1 MPEPPLSPSQQ
12 VERIREIL
20 VGRQMQVVEE
30 RLERL
35 ERLMGSS
42 QPAYPSP
49 FPSSG
54 PDFPEIPTPLEES
67 AFQRALQEESTRRD
81 RQISEIAAVLTK
93 AGERLNATSTKLSE
107 HDRIITQDLRTTL
120 EEMSSSVAERV
131 DARVREVLD
140 HLQAE
145 IDHVKHQ
152 LGAELQKVSEDKA
165 DRVEVRDRFTRL
177 AAAAMEAPS
186 TLEPREGFVP

>member
-35 ERLMGSS
+35 ERLLGSS

-54 PDFPEIPTPLEES
+54 PDLPEILAPLEES
-67 AFQRALQEESTRRD
+67 ALQGALQEESTRRD
-81 RQISEIAAVLTK
+81 RQISEIAAVLAE
-93 AGERLNATSTKLSE
+93 AGERLNATSSKLSE

-120 EEMSSSVAERV
+120 EKISSSVAERV

-152 LGAELQKVSEDKA
+152 LGVELQKVSEDKA
-165 DRVEVRDRFTRL
+165 DRAEVRDRFTRL
-177 AAAAMEAPS
+177 AAAAMETPS
-186 TLEPREGFVP
+186 TLDPREGFVP